1 MIELEK
7 TETSRLTD
15 RLHALIAT
23 AAPDCDCLGKVDTV
37 LQDFVD
43 QEQQRMDRLHLVEA
57 RQHRAAVSALV
68 DLLGDIEELSS
79 AESDRSV
86 FIEMAHLFDD
96 IALQARL
103 GADALRR
110 LHVEKR

>member
-1 MIELEK
+1 MIEVDKAEP
-7 TETSRLTD
+7 SRLAE

-23 AAPDCDCLGKVDTV
+23 AAPDCDCRDKVDSA
-37 LQDFVD
+37 LQQFVD
-43 QEQQRMDRLHLVEA
+43 QEQHRMDRLHLVEA

-79 AESDRSV
+79 CESDRSV
-86 FIEMAHLFDD
+86 FAEMAHLFDD
-96 IALQARL
+96 IAVQAKL

-110 LHVEKR
+110 LQDR